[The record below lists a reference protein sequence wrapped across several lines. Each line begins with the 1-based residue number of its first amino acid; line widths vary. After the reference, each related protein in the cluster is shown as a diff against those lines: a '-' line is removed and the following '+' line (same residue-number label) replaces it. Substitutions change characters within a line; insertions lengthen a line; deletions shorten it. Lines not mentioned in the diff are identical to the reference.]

1 MDNPRLIENSTKNF
15 LFQTL
20 QKCHYNRV
28 SIYYYTLNFGIL
40 VLFFGVFGAVLYYS
54 YKNKLSP
61 YEMQQKILKDQQ
73 YVLSKIRYYQEDKKN
88 MQNSQISSITNLP
101 YIQGNQGSP

>member
-28 SIYYYTLNFGIL
+28 NIYYYTLNIGIL
-40 VLFFGVFGAVLYYS
+40 VLFFGIFGAVLYYS
-54 YKNKLSP
+54 YKNKLTP
-61 YEMQQKILKDQQ
+61 YEMQQKMMRDQQ
-73 YVLSKIRYYQEDKKN
+73 YVLSKIRYFQEDRKN
-88 MQNSQISSITNLP
+88 MENTQVSSITNVP
-101 YIQGNQGSP
+101 YTRGTVGSP